1 MRNGRITLAQAA
13 QWCGGTVAPEYA
25 EIAFSGANFDT
36 RRLQKG
42 ELFVAIIGTAR
53 DGHDFAADAIEKGA
67 AAVLASKPLAPEI
80 PAIYVE
86 DTVKALQDVARHWR
100 EHLHIK
106 AVGVTG
112 SVGKTTTKGM
122 IASVLETA
130 FVTLRTEE
138 NFNNGIGLPVTLLGV
153 DEACEAA
160 VLEMG
165 MNHFGEISLLTRIAQ
180 PDIAVITNVG
190 TMHIEYLG
198 SREGILKAKLEI
210 LEGLRPGGIAI
221 FNGDNDL
228 LSGVAAQY
236 HALTFGL
243 GKQNDVYAEEIRT
256 RGDQTDFIA
265 VGFGKRIPITLH
277 TVGEHCVVDALAA
290 VAVGLCCSLMP
301 EQIQEGLE
309 NFRNHGMRQKLY
321 DLGSIHIMEDCYNAG
336 PESMRAAFKVL
347 ACAKGRRIAVLG
359 GMLELG
365 SFAPREHYLVGKEA
379 AKAAD
384 LLFAYG
390 ENSEEYVRGAL
401 EEGMQYARKFDTHE
415 KLTAALQAALLP
427 GDTVLFKGSR
437 GMKMERVLQHLD
449 TSEIGGKENG

>member
-1 MRNGRITLAQAA
+1 MRNGRITLKQAA
-13 QWCGGTVAPEYA
+13 QWCDGTVAPEFA

-36 RRLQKG
+36 RRLQAG
-42 ELFVAIIGTAR
+42 ELFVAIVGAR
-53 DGHDFAADAIEKGA
+53 DGHDFAADAIQKGA
-67 AAVLASKPLAPEI
+67 AAVLASKPLDAAI
-80 PAIYVE
+80 PAIYVD
-86 DTVKALQDVARHWR
+86 DTIKALQDIARHWR
-100 EHLHIK
+100 QTLHIK

-122 IASVLETA
+122 IAAVLNTA
-130 FVTLRTEE
+130 FVTQRTEE
-138 NFNNGIGLPVTLLGV
+138 NFNNGIGLPVTLLGM
-153 DEACEAA
+153 DETCEAA

-165 MNHFGEISLLTRIAQ
+165 MNHFGEIALLTRIAQ

-190 TMHIEYLG
+190 TMHIEFLG

-228 LSGVAAQY
+228 LSKVAPEH

-243 GKQNDVYAEEIRT
+243 EKRNTVYAEDVKMRN
-256 RGDQTDFIA
+256 GQTDFTA
-265 VGFGKRIPITLH
+265 VGFGKRIPITLPV
-277 TVGEHCVVDALAA
+277 VGEHNVLNALAA
-290 VAVGLCCSLMP
+290 VTVGLCCDLMP
-301 EQIQEGLE
+301 EQIREGLLH
-309 NFRNHGMRQKLY
+309 FQNHGMRQKMY
-321 DLGSIHIMEDCYNAG
+321 DLGSVHIIEDCYNAG
-336 PESMRAAFKVL
+336 PESMRASLQVL
-347 ACAKGRRIAVLG
+347 ARAEGRKIAVLG

-365 SFAPREHYLVGKEA
+365 SFAPQEHYLVGKEA

-390 ENSEEYVRGAL
+390 EHSEEYVRGAL
-401 EEGMQYARKFDTHE
+401 EEGIQFAQKFDTHE
-415 KLTAALQAALLP
+415 DLTAALQAAILP

-437 GMKMERVLQHLD
+437 GMRMERVLQNLD

>member
-1 MRNGRITLAQAA
+1 MRNGRITLGRAA
-13 QWCGGTVAPEYA
+13 QWCGGTAAPEFA

-36 RRLQKG
+36 RRLQPG
-42 ELFVAIIGTAR
+42 ELFIAIKGAR
-53 DGHDFAADAIEKGA
+53 DGHDFAETAMQNGA
-67 AAVLASKPLAPEI
+67 AAVLASRPLDPAI

-86 DTVKALQDVARHWR
+86 DTVKALQEIARHWR
-100 EHLHIK
+100 EQLHIK

-122 IASVLETA
+122 IASVLQTA
-130 FVTLRTEE
+130 FVTQRTEE
-138 NFNNGIGLPVTLLGV
+138 NFNNGIGLPVTLLGM
-153 DEACEAA
+153 DETCEAA

-165 MNHFGEISLLTRIAQ
+165 MNHFGEISLLTSIAQ

-210 LEGLRPGGIAI
+210 LEGLRPGGVAI

-228 LSGVAAQY
+228 LSGVAAQH

-243 GKQNDVYAEEIRT
+243 GRQNTIHAEDIRS
-256 RGDQTDFIA
+256 RDDQTDFTA
-265 VGFGKRIPITLH
+265 VGFGKRIPITLR
-277 TVGEHCVVDALAA
+277 TVGEHNVVNALAA
-290 VAVGLCCSLMP
+290 VAVGLCCKLTP
-301 EQIQEGLE
+301 EQIQEGLLH
-309 NFRNHGMRQKLY
+309 FQNHGMRQKMY
-321 DLGSIHIMEDCYNAG
+321 VRDGIHIIEDCYNAG
-336 PESMRAAFKVL
+336 PESMRASFKVL
-347 ACAKGRRIAVLG
+347 AGAQGRKIAVLG

-390 ENSEEYVRGAL
+390 ENSGEYVRGAL
-401 EEGMQYARKFDTHE
+401 EEGMQYAREFDTHE
-415 KLTAALQAALLP
+415 DLTAALQKTLLP

-437 GMKMERVLQHLD
+437 GMKMERVLQNLD